1 MSRVNLH
8 VSCVDTATQC
18 PHNST
23 MGQIFRKK
31 LVRQAI
37 REKHMFVRSLL
48 CEVMVYNEKGRA
60 NALPFLYKKGGLLV
74 RVLEVNLYLF

>member
-1 MSRVNLH
+1 
-8 VSCVDTATQC
+8 
-18 PHNST
+18 
-23 MGQIFRKK
+23 
-31 LVRQAI
+31 
-37 REKHMFVRSLL
+37 MFVRSLL